1 MTREEV
7 KKLLPIIQAYAEGK
21 AIQIK
26 KEGDWLEVGKNTEV
40 YFSESPSDYR
50 IKPEP
55 KYRPFRTQ
63 EECWQEML
71 KHHPFGWIRDNYST
85 TYKNITVVHDV
96 KIELTPYYTYNG
108 EDLQEIILYSDAIK
122 RYTFVD
128 GTPFGI
134 KEE

>member
-1 MTREEV
+1 M
-7 KKLLPIIQAYAEGK
+7 LPIIQAYAEGK

-63 EECWQEML
+63 EECWKEMH
-71 KHHPFGWIRDNYST
+71 KHLDFGWIRYGDFICT
-85 TYKNITVVHDV
+85 IQTIAPDG
-96 KIELTPYYTYNG
+96 IA
-108 EDLQEIILYSDAIK
+108 ISDGLETNNFDFKECLMNTKFI
-122 RYTFVD
+122 D
-128 GTPFGI
+128 DTPFGI
-134 KEE
+134 KEQ

>member
-1 MTREEV
+1 MTRKEAKEM
-7 KKLLPIIQAYAEGK
+7 LPIIQAYAEGK

-63 EECWQEML
+63 EECWKEMN
-71 KHHPFGWIRDNYST
+71 KHHPFGWVKSTISDNLYLIESISDEINYNRT
-85 TYKNITVVHDV
+85 FASYNESFDWV
-96 KIELTPYYTYNG
+96 K
-108 EDLQEIILYSDAIK
+108 
-122 RYTFVD
+122 FVD
-128 GTPFGI
+128 GTPFGVM
-134 KEE
+134 E

>member
-1 MTREEV
+1 MTRKEAKEM
-7 KKLLPIIQAYAEGK
+7 LPIIQAYAEGK

-55 KYRPFRTQ
+55 KYRPFKTL
-63 EECWQEML
+63 EECWEEML
-71 KHHPFGWIRDNYST
+71 QHHPFGWIRDNYST

>member
-1 MTREEV
+1 MTRKEAKEM
-7 KKLLPIIQAYAEGK
+7 LPIIQAYAEGK

-55 KYRPFRTQ
+55 KYRPFKNQ
-63 EECWQEML
+63 EECWKEMQ
-71 KHHPFGWIRDNYST
+71 KHQPFGWIKKKGNYISIT
-85 TYKNITVVHDV
+85 LIPKESSYNLDLKNF
-96 KIELTPYYTYNG
+96 
-108 EDLQEIILYSDAIK
+108 
-122 RYTFVD
+122 TFAD

-134 KEE
+134 KEQ

>member
-1 MTREEV
+1 MTRKEA
-7 KKLLPIIQAYAEGK
+7 KKMLPIIQAYAEGK

-63 EECWQEML
+63 EECWKEMH
-71 KHHPFGWIRDNYST
+71 KHLDFGWIRYGDFICT
-85 TYKNITVVHDV
+85 IQTIAPDG
-96 KIELTPYYTYNG
+96 IA
-108 EDLQEIILYSDAIK
+108 ISDGLETNNFDFKECLMNTKFI
-122 RYTFVD
+122 D
-128 GTPFGI
+128 DTPFGI
-134 KEE
+134 KEQ